1 MALTLTVLLENRRAA
16 SADKSLRAKPGLSLL
31 VQDETT
37 TILFDTGP
45 DDSFILNAAQ
55 MGVDLT
61 QLTAVV
67 LSHGH
72 YDHCGG
78 VPWLADNSRIICHPQ
93 IACERYASITLAGT
107 PRKIKKLSRDND
119 YSRLIMEHTREPLAI
134 SDRFLWS
141 GEISVATPQAYG
153 VISEKTPQ
161 PDYISDEGVLIY
173 KSDRG
178 LVIITGCGHR
188 GIENIVRHCQNITG
202 VNQIYALVG
211 GFHLR
216 TASPAKLWRTRQ
228 FIKQQQPEKLL
239 GCHCTGSWGR
249 LWLPGTDAPATG
261 DVIVLA
267 K

>member
-16 SADKSLRAKPGLSLL
+16 GAGKTLLAKPGLSLL

-45 DDSFILNAAQ
+45 DGSFMHNAAQ

-61 QLTAVV
+61 HLTAVV

-93 IACERYASITLAGT
+93 IACERYASVTVAGT
-107 PRKIKKLSRDND
+107 PRKIKKLSHDNN
-119 YSRLIMEHTREPLAI
+119 YSRFIMEYTREPLAI

-141 GEISVATPQAYG
+141 GEISVPTPQSYG
-153 VISEKTPQ
+153 VISEKTLQ

-173 KSDRG
+173 KSERG

-188 GIENIVRHCQNITG
+188 GIENIVRHCQKITG

-216 TASPAKLWRTRQ
+216 AASPPSYGGPDNLLSNNNPKNYSAVIALVHGVDCGYRELTHRQ
-228 FIKQQQPEKLL
+228 REM
-239 GCHCTGSWGR
+239 
-249 LWLPGTDAPATG
+249 
-261 DVIVLA
+261 
-267 K
+267 

>member
-1 MALTLTVLLENRRAA
+1 MALTLTVLLENRHAA
-16 SADKSLRAKPGLSLL
+16 GAGKTLLAKPGLSLL

-45 DDSFILNAAQ
+45 DDSFMHNAAQ

-61 QLTAVV
+61 HLTAVV

-93 IACERYASITLAGT
+93 IACERYASVTVAGT
-107 PRKIKKLSRDND
+107 PRKIKKLSRDNN
-119 YSRLIMEHTREPLAI
+119 YSRFIMEYTREPLAI

-141 GEISVATPQAYG
+141 GEISVPTPQSYG
-153 VISEKTPQ
+153 VISEKTLQ

-173 KSDRG
+173 KSERG

-188 GIENIVRHCQNITG
+188 GIENIVRHCQKITG
-202 VNQIYALVG
+202 VNKIYALVG

-216 TASPAKLWRTRQ
+216 AASPTKLWRTRQ

-261 DVIVLA
+261 DVIELA
-267 K
+267 E

>member
-16 SADKSLRAKPGLSLL
+16 GAGKTLLAKPGLSLL

-45 DDSFILNAAQ
+45 DGSFMHNAAQ

-61 QLTAVV
+61 HLTAVV

-93 IACERYASITLAGT
+93 IACERYASVTVAGT
-107 PRKIKKLSRDND
+107 PRKIKKLSHDNN
-119 YSRLIMEHTREPLAI
+119 YSRFIMEYTREPLAI

-141 GEISVATPQAYG
+141 GEISVPTPQSYG
-153 VISEKTPQ
+153 VISEKTLQ

-173 KSDRG
+173 KSERG

-188 GIENIVRHCQNITG
+188 GIENIVRHCQKITG

-216 TASPAKLWRTRQ
+216 AASPLSYGGPDNLLSNNNPKNYSAVIALVHGVDCGYRELTHRQ
-228 FIKQQQPEKLL
+228 REM
-239 GCHCTGSWGR
+239 
-249 LWLPGTDAPATG
+249 
-261 DVIVLA
+261 
-267 K
+267 